1 MIGRDLDKM
10 HSSLFTQAIEAIKT
24 ANTKFSIQHDGW
36 TTRNRRAAFL
46 AVHASW
52 IDGNFVRR
60 EACIAFN
67 QLGADHTGATF
78 AAHIVSILKENKLWD
93 HWSGVIVSDAAESN
107 IRASRFIQLEVDSEI
122 GSVVPM
128 RHKIVDSLVLCFAH
142 GLNRAVLD
150 GTAAAGAELAMV
162 EKDNDKVLAPTIMI
176 DETEVGG
183 GLRRYTGLAAEQELS
198 VEEKELQQEEEQMRA
213 EMAELMEEP
222 VPDGDGEEGDGE
234 DADALS
240 PDDAEIVQEYEASD
254 VDETSSA
261 LTRIH
266 QCLVKIRSSPKLLTQ
281 FTELIKSSYPGEKK
295 KVVPMLRNA
304 TRWNSALVE
313 MRGCVNVQ
321 RAFTA
326 LVNSDET
333 GKWGPFSISRPE
345 WLAMEKLVDVLECAE
360 VLSLDAQSREAS
372 IGDVLFFHHVLR
384 TNLQLQL
391 DSLKEIREGTA
402 AYGVKK
408 AIIAMQKKARQAH
421 GAHDLLREYLDT
433 FVGRESRAEENT
445 IQTKYDRFIGSQRCA
460 PTSSSSQA
468 DEVEK
473 YLSKLY
479 SWGAN
484 DLQTTDGAVAWWKR
498 HAMLLPRLSILA
510 RVVLSTP
517 ASTAVAE
524 RGFSHAGIFCSPRRN
539 LGPSSIQKL
548 TMSKLLM
555 LSGFDGYGE
564 PDIVDELP
572 QLTPKSVASEQS
584 EVGNPS
590 TAMATPNSAQEA
602 QRTL

>member
-1 MIGRDLDKM
+1 KKHDKY
-10 HSSLFTQAIEAIKT
+10 LKR
-24 ANTKFSIQHDGW
+24 TKK
-36 TTRNRRAAFL
+36 N
-46 AVHASW
+46 
-52 IDGNFVRR
+52 
-60 EACIAFN
+60 
-67 QLGADHTGATF
+67 
-78 AAHIVSILKENKLWD
+78 
-93 HWSGVIVSDAAESN
+93 
-107 IRASRFIQLEVDSEI
+107 
-122 GSVVPM
+122 
-128 RHKIVDSLVLCFAH
+128 
-142 GLNRAVLD
+142 
-150 GTAAAGAELAMV
+150 
-162 EKDNDKVLAPTIMI
+162 
-176 DETEVGG
+176 
-183 GLRRYTGLAAEQELS
+183 
-198 VEEKELQQEEEQMRA
+198 
-213 EMAELMEEP
+213 
-222 VPDGDGEEGDGE
+222 
-234 DADALS
+234 
-240 PDDAEIVQEYEASD
+240 
-254 VDETSSA
+254 
-261 LTRIH
+261 
-266 QCLVKIRSSPKLLTQ
+266 
-281 FTELIKSSYPGEKK
+281 ELIIVATLMHPGYR
-295 KVVPMLRNA
+295 L
-304 TRWNSALVE
+304 
-313 MRGCVNVQ
+313 
-321 RAFTA
+321 
-326 LVNSDET
+326 
-333 GKWGPFSISRPE
+333 E
-345 WLAMEKLVDVLECAE
+345 WL
-360 VLSLDAQSREAS
+360 EAHFPS
-372 IGDVLFFHHVLR
+372 
-384 TNLQLQL
+384 
-391 DSLKEIREGTA
+391 
-402 AYGVKK
+402 
-408 AIIAMQKKARQAH
+408 QAH